1 MTTSRRVSTVC
12 APCKEQLLNE
22 KILLAQ
28 LMRGPARLGI
38 TKLSNKYVVRSP
50 ALAIHL
56 VTRPRQ
62 VAAITPGHATFD
74 TCMSQPLSDDN

>member
-1 MTTSRRVSTVC
+1 MQGAAAQREDSISTID
-12 APCKEQLLNE
+12 AWPD
-22 KILLAQ
+22 
-28 LMRGPARLGI
+28 PARLGMN
-38 TKLSNKYVVRSP
+38 KLNNKYVVRSP

-74 TCMSQPLSDDN
+74 TCMSQPLSNDN